1 MKNPPHLH
9 RDLFVSLCDRAS
21 WDPMFGGLFLR
32 DPGGDVG
39 TGCSALGFCWTHKQA
54 KPFLA
59 IWRGRSPSS
68 RRQQSATEELSNVI
82 FNFNLN
88 SNINIRPVDTIN
100 LKEQRHRH
108 QPQL

>member
-1 MKNPPHLH
+1 
-9 RDLFVSLCDRAS
+9 
-21 WDPMFGGLFLR
+21 MFGGLFLR

-108 QPQL
+108 QPAALITSSKLFLAITAPISQRDRN